1 MYAREIHDSLDFRER
16 RISKLEP
23 PRAPIAPTAY
33 ERLVAFRRSL
43 PRTPR
48 VEQQTVRVRGGA
60 LAVFSSPFVAG
71 APPLV
76 CINGGMIYGH
86 EMLWPAL
93 APLAQRRQII
103 LFDQR
108 GRGRSPAPADPAAA
122 TIHDDAADVG
132 ALRRA
137 LGIRQWDV
145 LGHSWGGGIAMLAGA
160 LDPAGTRRLVTVD
173 AVGPTSNWMPA
184 LRENVLARLAGAQ
197 REQVASVSEA
207 DLTAPDPEL
216 HSRYASAVY
225 PAWFAHS
232 ELAAHFAPPR
242 ASSITGAA
250 ALARLRSGYDWRPR
264 LGALRVPTLVIH
276 GGDDA
281 LPPAVSADLSYTLQ
295 TAPPLVLP
303 ACGHMPFWEAP
314 EPFFA
319 AIEAFL

>member
-1 MYAREIHDSLDFRER
+1 M
-16 RISKLEP
+16 
-23 PRAPIAPTAY
+23 
-33 ERLVAFRRSL
+33 
-43 PRTPR
+43 
-48 VEQQTVRVRGGA
+48 RVRGGA
-60 LAVFSSPFVAG
+60 LAVFTSPFVPG

-122 TIHDDAADVG
+122 TIHDDAADVA

-145 LGHSWGGGIAMLAGA
+145 LGHSWGGGIAMLACA

-173 AVGPTSNWMPA
+173 AVGPTGGWMPE
-184 LRENVLARLAGAQ
+184 LRENVLARLAGAR
-197 REQVASVSEA
+197 REEVASVSEA
-207 DLTAPDPEL
+207 DLTVPDAEL

-225 PAWFAHS
+225 PAWFAHP
-232 ELAAHFAPPR
+232 ELAAHFTPPE
-242 ASSITGAA
+242 AISVTGAA
-250 ALARLRSGYDWRPR
+250 ALARLRGGYDWRPR
-264 LGALRVPTLVIH
+264 LGALRVPPLVIH
-276 GGDDA
+276 GSDDA
-281 LPPAVSADLSYTLQ
+281 LPSAVSAAISYTLQ
-295 TAPPLVLP
+295 SAPPLVLP

>member
-1 MYAREIHDSLDFRER
+1 
-16 RISKLEP
+16 
-23 PRAPIAPTAY
+23 
-33 ERLVAFRRSL
+33 
-43 PRTPR
+43 
-48 VEQQTVRVRGGA
+48 VEQQTVRVRGGP

-93 APLAQRRQII
+93 APLAQRRQVI

-108 GRGRSPAPADPAAA
+108 GRGRSAPPADPAAA
-122 TIHDDAADVG
+122 TVHDDAADVA

-145 LGHSWGGGIAMLAGA
+145 LGHSWGGGVAMLASV

-173 AVGPTSNWMPA
+173 AVGPTSDWMPA
-184 LRENVLARLAGAQ
+184 LRENVLARLHGAQ
-197 REQVASVSEA
+197 REAVARVSEV
-207 DLTAPDPEL
+207 DLTVPDPEL
-216 HSRYASAVY
+216 HSRYASSVY
-225 PAWFAHS
+225 PAWFANP
-232 ELAAHFAPPR
+232 ELAARFVPPQ
-242 ASSITGAA
+242 ALSETGAA
-250 ALARLRSGYDWRPR
+250 VLARLRSGYDWRAQ

-276 GGDDA
+276 GERDA
-281 LPPAVSADLSYTLQ
+281 LPAAVSGVISYTLQ

-314 EPFFA
+314 AAFFA